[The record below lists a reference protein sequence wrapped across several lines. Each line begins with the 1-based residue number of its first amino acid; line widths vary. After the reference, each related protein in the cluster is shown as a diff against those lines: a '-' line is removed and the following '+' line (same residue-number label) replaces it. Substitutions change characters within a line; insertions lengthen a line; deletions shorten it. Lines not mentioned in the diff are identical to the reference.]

1 MRTLSEKERILVR
14 ISKRKKEL
22 MIHEDE
28 VQGHIANKGKPPL
41 DASLI
46 LYISYACIISDF
58 IKCMSF
64 YFHFGG

>member
-1 MRTLSEKERILVR
+1 VDFEEEGRTKDREE
-14 ISKRKKEL
+14 
-22 MIHEDE
+22 E
-28 VQGHIANKGKPPL
+28 VQGQIANKGKPPL